1 VWSIAA
7 TGDGPGPLVDLVPPT
22 IRVIAFAEDR
32 DGELF
37 ILDYDDGSIHELMP
51 SDAVAATATFPE
63 KLSETGLFT
72 DTAKHEPMP
81 GVTPF
86 EIAAEAWADH
96 ATSQRII
103 GLPGTG
109 AVKLHPGKAPVAGVP
124 GKELMGYRGRF
135 LASSSGKGDA
145 GTGTAASARKS
156 LGIAEPKTVR
166 AELDSLRAGQ
176 DRLTKENADL
186 RQQANA
192 AATQVAEGKRAAAD
206 AAALRSANDEQGRQ
220 ISQLRKEL
228 EAARAMAA
236 KAAAAPAVQTAAA
249 PAAQVAAAPAAQVAA
264 APAAQVAAPAPV
276 ATAAAPSGPSAYWNG
291 KEWPSD
297 EELRHMMW
305 KYYDTNKVDL
315 EQPLAYKEAEK
326 ELRRRTGAK

>member
-1 VWSIAA
+1 MNMRTTGIVVLSILA
-7 TGDGPGPLVDLVPPT
+7 
-22 IRVIAFAEDR
+22 IA
-32 DGELF
+32 
-37 ILDYDDGSIHELMP
+37 
-51 SDAVAATATFPE
+51 
-63 KLSETGLFT
+63 
-72 DTAKHEPMP
+72 
-81 GVTPF
+81 
-86 EIAAEAWADH
+86 
-96 ATSQRII
+96 
-103 GLPGTG
+103 
-109 AVKLHPGKAPVAGVP
+109 
-124 GKELMGYRGRF
+124 F
-135 LASSSGKGDA
+135 LASSVHYANKASEAEARCKAGEDAAAKEAASASTATEERKAFAMFVTGDA

-176 DRLTKENADL
+176 DRLIKENADL

-192 AATQVAEGKRAAAD
+192 NATQAAEGKRAVAD

-228 EAARAMAA
+228 EAARAS
-236 KAAAAPAVQTAAA
+236 AAAASAARPAAA
-249 PAAQVAAAPAAQVAA
+249 PVAQVAAAPVAQVAA
-264 APAAQVAAPAPV
+264 TTPAPTAK
-276 ATAAAPSGPSAYWNG
+276 ATAPSGPSAYWNG

-297 EELRHMMW
+297 DELRHMMW

>member
-1 VWSIAA
+1 MNMRTTGIVVLSILA
-7 TGDGPGPLVDLVPPT
+7 
-22 IRVIAFAEDR
+22 IA
-32 DGELF
+32 
-37 ILDYDDGSIHELMP
+37 
-51 SDAVAATATFPE
+51 
-63 KLSETGLFT
+63 
-72 DTAKHEPMP
+72 
-81 GVTPF
+81 
-86 EIAAEAWADH
+86 
-96 ATSQRII
+96 
-103 GLPGTG
+103 
-109 AVKLHPGKAPVAGVP
+109 
-124 GKELMGYRGRF
+124 F
-135 LASSSGKGDA
+135 LASSVHYANKASEAEARCKAGEDAAAKEAASASKASDERKAFAMFVTGDA

-156 LGIAEPKTVR
+156 LGIDEPKTVR

-192 AATQVAEGKRAAAD
+192 NATQAAEGKRAVAD

-236 KAAAAPAVQTAAA
+236 KAAAAPAAQT
-249 PAAQVAAAPAAQVAA
+249 AA

-297 EELRHMMW
+297 DELRHMMW

-326 ELRRRTGAK
+326 ELRRRSGAK